1 MALSIREETGRGLS
15 FVKRVYPARALGL
28 GLGAFAVGAAL
39 LPQGHPPFY
48 WVLWALNGFIWPH
61 LAYFKALR
69 SPTPFQTER
78 RHLLFDSTSGGFW
91 VAAMG
96 FNPLASSMIIMM
108 LWMNNIAAGGV
119 RLFLKGILGTLAGLV
134 LGILVFGWRPNLA
147 VDQLVVLACLP
158 MLVAYPVAIGSIT
171 YRLAIQLHRQKELL
185 KQLSRVDNLTGLYNR
200 HYWETRVAELIATV
214 KRNSQPLSL
223 VLLDVDHFKSI
234 NDTHGH
240 LTGDQV
246 LQQIARL
253 LRLNLRECEL
263 LGRYG
268 GEEFALVLPN
278 TDKDAAYATAERLRH
293 LVQLARFDTDK
304 GTAVLACTISLGV
317 ASYHAGFQE
326 YSDWF
331 RAADSALYS
340 AKEQGRNKAVLAG
353 GDIVVADFTESG
365 RRGITPQPIPSEG
378 AGQNHRE

>member
-1 MALSIREETGRGLS
+1 MSVKEETGRGLS

-28 GLGAFAVGAAL
+28 GLGALAVGAAL
-39 LPQGHPPFY
+39 LPQQHPLFF
-48 WVLWALNGFIWPH
+48 WALWAVNGFIWPH

-69 SPTPFQTER
+69 SQAPFQTER
-78 RHLLFDSTSGGFW
+78 KHLLFDSTSGGFW

-119 RLFLKGILGTLAGLV
+119 RLFLKGVVGSVAGLA
-134 LGILVFGWRPNLA
+134 LGLLVFGWQLNL
-147 VDQLVVLACLP
+147 VSGQLIVFACLP

-171 YRLAIQLHRQKELL
+171 YRLAIQLHKQKELL
-185 KQLSRVDNLTGLYNR
+185 KQISRVDGLTGLYNR
-200 HYWETRVAELIATV
+200 HYWETRVSDLMAMVRRSA
-214 KRNSQPLSL
+214 QPLSL
-223 VLLDVDHFKSI
+223 ILLDVDHFKSI

-253 LRLNLRECEL
+253 LRLNLRESEL

-278 TDKDAAYATAERLRH
+278 TDKEAAYATAERLRR
-293 LVQLARFDTDK
+293 LVQLAHFDTDK
-304 GTAVLACTISLGV
+304 GATGLSCTISLGV
-317 ASYHAGFQE
+317 ASYHAGFQS

-331 RAADSALYS
+331 RAADQALYA
-340 AKEQGRNKAVLAG
+340 AKEEGRNKTVLSCSGLYKA
-353 GDIVVADFTESG
+353 DIAT
-365 RRGITPQPIPSEG
+365 
-378 AGQNHRE
+378 A